1 MNLKNQRRMAA
12 EVLKCGLNRVWI
24 DPNDTESLEDAI
36 TRADIRIA
44 IHNGTIRRLP
54 IHGQSRQ
61 RTRHHRAQRAKGRR
75 RGPGSRKGGTNARN
89 PRKGRWIRTIRPLR
103 AYLKQLRDEEKIDA
117 RTYRAYYRRAKGGM
131 FKGRAHLEQHLRAA
145 GLLKGG

>member
-12 EVLKCGLNRVWI
+12 AILKCGLHRVWI
-24 DPNDTESLEDAI
+24 DPADMESLEDAI

-54 IHGQSRQ
+54 IEGQSRA
-61 RTRHHRAQRAKGRR
+61 RIRYRKAQRAKGRR
-75 RGPGSRKGGTNARN
+75 RGHGSRRGGANARD

-103 AYLKQLRDEEKIDA
+103 ALLRELRASGKIDA
-117 RTYRAYYRRAKGGM
+117 RTYRHYYRQAKGGM
-131 FKGRAHLEQHLRAA
+131 FKGRSHLLQHLQAA
-145 GLLKGG
+145 GVLKGA

>member
-12 EVLKCGLNRVWI
+12 EVLKCGVHRVWI
-24 DPNDTESLEDAI
+24 DPNDMESLEDAI

-54 IHGQSRQ
+54 VHGQSRQ
-61 RTRHHRAQRAKGRR
+61 RTRYRWAQRAKGRR
-75 RGPGSRKGGTNARN
+75 RGPGSRKGGSSARD
-89 PRKGRWIRTIRPLR
+89 PRKERWMRTIRPLR
-103 AYLKQLRDEEKIDA
+103 AYLRQLRDEEKIDA
-117 RTYRAYYRRAKGGM
+117 RTYRTYYRQAKGGM
-131 FKGRAHLEQHLRAA
+131 FKGRAHLAQHLRAA